1 MMEKR
6 LEQQPLGSRNWLQS
20 RRPDVFF
27 FLSKHQITQQ
37 LATLC
42 VAQLKK
48 FFALLQGPNSQ
59 LILNHH
65 KKSPIR
71 GRGEVCV
78 NELKCEDGYE

>member
-1 MMEKR
+1 MMEKKA
-6 LEQQPLGSRNWLQS
+6 GAAATWLQKLVTKQKA
-20 RRPDVFF
+20 RCFL

-59 LILNHH
+59 LILKLSQEKPH
-65 KKSPIR
+65 
-71 GRGEVCV
+71 
-78 NELKCEDGYE
+78 